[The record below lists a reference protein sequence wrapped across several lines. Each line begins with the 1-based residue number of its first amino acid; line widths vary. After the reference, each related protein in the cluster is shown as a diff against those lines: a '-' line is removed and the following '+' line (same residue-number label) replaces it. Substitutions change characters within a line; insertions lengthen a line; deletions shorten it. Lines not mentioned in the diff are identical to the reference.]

1 LRSLKQ
7 QILILLLGS
16 LILLATC
23 FITVLG
29 WYMKDK
35 AEAAAF
41 IKAQT
46 DLATCEEIINK
57 TYPGS
62 WTVQN
67 GDLYKGSAKISLN
80 NTFVDHLSSL
90 TGDTVTIFLGDTRVA
105 TTVRGSND
113 ERAIGTKVSE
123 NVAQTVLQN
132 GQTFVGKANVI
143 GQWYETG
150 YVPIRSENGTILGMF
165 YVGISHSYDLK
176 TINGSLITLAIL
188 GLSLTFLVSLV
199 AWFFLQ
205 KFVINPLHNI
215 TLGTRDVAT
224 GHLTQ
229 KIKVSGAKE
238 IEELEDAFNQM
249 VEKIQSL
256 TDELN
261 RTTNDF
267 ENNHNNSKDKQ
278 NRISGVIQDD
288 GTDELPP
295 QDTVVFENANQTKS
309 HLPEFQND
317 ESLPKGLNQATLEHI
332 IQFIQT
338 NQRPLSAEEVAEKVK
353 LTRVTVRR
361 YLEYLEQQGVVKSE
375 QKYGRVGRPVKLF
388 IPL

>member
-1 LRSLKQ
+1 MRSLKQ

-16 LILLATC
+16 LVLLAAC
-23 FITVLG
+23 FITILG

-46 DLATCEEIINK
+46 DLATCEEIIEK

-62 WTVQN
+62 WAVKN
-67 GDLYKGSAKISLN
+67 GELYKGSEKINLN
-80 NTFVDHLSSL
+80 NNLVDHLSSL

-113 ERAIGTKVSE
+113 ERAIGTKVSAS
-123 NVAQTVLQN
+123 VAQTVLQD
-132 GQTFVGKANVI
+132 GQNFVGKANVI

-150 YVPIRSENGTILGMF
+150 YMPLRAENGLIVGMF
-165 YVGISHSYDLK
+165 YVGISHSYDQK
-176 TINGSLITLAIL
+176 TINGSLITFAVL
-188 GLSLTFLVSLV
+188 GFFLTLFVSLI

-224 GHLTQ
+224 GHLTE

-238 IEELEDAFNQM
+238 IEELEEAFNQM

-256 TDELN
+256 TDDLN
-261 RTTNDF
+261 RRTDDF
-267 ENNHNNSKDKQ
+267 DNNLVVKDDNPEVILEKGEEFYEPPSFLTDL
-278 NRISGVIQDD
+278 SGPTSTMSQPP
-288 GTDELPP
+288 TDSLGEE
-295 QDTVVFENANQTKS
+295 D
-309 HLPEFQND
+309 
-317 ESLPKGLNQATLEHI
+317 LPKGLNQATLDHI
-332 IQFIQT
+332 VQFIQT
-338 NQRPLSAEEVAEKVK
+338 TQRPLSAEEVAESVK

-361 YLEYLEQQGVVKSE
+361 YLEYLEQQGLVKSE

-388 IPL
+388 IPI